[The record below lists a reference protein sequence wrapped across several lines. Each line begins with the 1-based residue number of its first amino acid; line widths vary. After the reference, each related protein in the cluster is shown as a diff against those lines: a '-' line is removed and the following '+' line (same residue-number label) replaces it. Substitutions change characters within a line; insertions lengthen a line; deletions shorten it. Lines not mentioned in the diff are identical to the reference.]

1 MSEIRDRIVKILKE
15 SNISFMEDIEIQ
27 PDLFDAEDVRY
38 KDGKRLVN
46 FTDIIDAMRV
56 IAPNMDYVDE
66 REDNKNG
73 LIWIIFEPNGYTFD
87 DKEYKRI
94 ENELHK
100 HLGDD
105 VDVKMNV
112 TVSQYAPELRKL
124 YVGYVDGETE
134 YNNDVDESLE
144 EGWKDNLKKG
154 AAILGVAGALAGNA
168 HATDNHDP
176 YYDRGPYPEQSELY
190 KDVKSVDQYKD
201 KVVDKDGNE
210 WTMDQWADVVA
221 DRDPYDDRVYSPDD
235 IDDDDVENFAKEN
248 GFMKNEDG
256 TYTLD
261 IDDSR
266 FTKDE
271 LIDFMSKLDQGQ

>member
-1 MSEIRDRIVKILKE
+1 MSEIRDRIYKILKE
-15 SNISFMEDIEIQ
+15 SKISFMEDIEIQ

-46 FTDIIDAMRV
+46 STDIIDAMRV

-66 REDNKNG
+66 REDNKKG

-94 ENELHK
+94 KNELHK
-100 HLGDD
+100 YLGDD

-154 AAILGVAGALAGNA
+154 VATLGVAGALAGNA
-168 HATDNHDP
+168 MAHDP
-176 YYDRGPYPEQSELY
+176 MYDGARRPFDDTDMTVQQVQQLSDEEDKATVLPNGMI
-190 KDVKSVDQYKD
+190 KDRY
-201 KVVDKDGNE
+201 GNE
-210 WTMDQWADVVA
+210 WTKEDWERLMRGEDPFADN
-221 DRDPYDDRVYSPDD
+221 
-235 IDDDDVENFAKEN
+235 DDVH
-248 GFMKNEDG
+248 GED
-256 TYTLD
+256 
-261 IDDSR
+261 
-266 FTKDE
+266 
-271 LIDFMSKLDQGQ
+271 